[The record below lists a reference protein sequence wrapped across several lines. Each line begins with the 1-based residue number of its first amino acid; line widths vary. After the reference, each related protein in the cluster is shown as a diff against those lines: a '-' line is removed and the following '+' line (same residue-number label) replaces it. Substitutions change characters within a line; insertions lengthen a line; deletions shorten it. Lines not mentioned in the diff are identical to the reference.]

1 MILPKVTIRRKKRV
15 GRGVGSG
22 KGSHTA
28 GRGQKGQKARSDIN
42 ILFEGL
48 KMKKSF
54 LKRLPLMR
62 GKGKFHPKGKPVTLN
77 LSDLESLPTGSKIT
91 VELLVKE
98 KLVDAKLAKKFG
110 VKILG
115 GGKSTKKFIFM
126 VPTSA
131 SVASH
136 SEALAKGGKSVA
148 ELGEKSSEK
157 APEKVAEKAVKAS
170 K

>member
-1 MILPKVTIRRKKRV
+1 MTNEFKMIYMEKNKLPKIVQRPKKRV

-22 KGSHTA
+22 KGSHTS
-28 GRGQKGQKARSDIN
+28 GRGQKGQKSRTSKG

-54 LKRLPLMR
+54 LKRLPLQR
-62 GKGKFHPKGKPVTLN
+62 GKGKFKAGGKPVTLN
-77 LSDLESLPTGSKIT
+77 LRDLEVLPTGSKIT

-115 GGKSTKKFIFM
+115 GGKTTKKFTFL
-126 VPTSA
+126 VPTS
-131 SVASH
+131 
-136 SEALAKGGKSVA
+136 KSI
-148 ELGEKSSEK
+148 
-157 APEKVAEKAVKAS
+157 VK
-170 K
+170 